1 MLSKNVTSWYHNLVI
16 CNLYRNQRKV
26 HELTQ
31 MNEKMRTKIEELNQK
46 CEKAE
51 MDYAILKSV
60 DLNAREEL

>member
-1 MLSKNVTSWYHNLVI
+1 
-16 CNLYRNQRKV
+16 
-26 HELTQ
+26 
-31 MNEKMRTKIEELNQK
+31 MNEKMNKKIEELNQK

>member
-1 MLSKNVTSWYHNLVI
+1 MIYNLNFI
-16 CNLYRNQRKV
+16 NRSQQKI
-26 HELTQ
+26 HELTRI
-31 MNEKMRTKIEELNQK
+31 NEKMHKKIEELNQK

>member
-1 MLSKNVTSWYHNLVI
+1 MI

-31 MNEKMRTKIEELNQK
+31 VNEKMRIKIEELNQK

-51 MDYAILKSV
+51 IDYAILKSV